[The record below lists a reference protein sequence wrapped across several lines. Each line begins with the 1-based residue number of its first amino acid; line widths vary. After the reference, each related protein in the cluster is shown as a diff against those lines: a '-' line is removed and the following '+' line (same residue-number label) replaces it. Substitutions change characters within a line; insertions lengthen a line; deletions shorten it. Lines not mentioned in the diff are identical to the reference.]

1 MRKNNMKQIGYT
13 LLSGSIALGSLFATN
28 AHALPATCQY
38 LTPAAIQQTITI
50 MNNSL
55 ALANLDFAKNGVTGS
70 YAVAAKINRDQII
83 IARNEIVTT
92 QSWLRS
98 INLDKP
104 YVSNASASYSIYL
117 SAMKAIDNLLVARHW
132 SGISAIYHSSLTA
145 RQSVDST
152 TQALYLLEKL
162 GEKATICYVDQWAPF
177 TQ

>member
-1 MRKNNMKQIGYT
+1 MKNIFNA
-13 LLSGSIALGSLFATN
+13 LFVCVIALGSLFAN
-28 AHALPATCQY
+28 IAYAFPAACQY
-38 LTPAAIQQTITI
+38 MTPAAIQQTITV

-55 ALANLDFAKNGVTGS
+55 ALANLDFVKNGVTGS
-70 YAVAAKINRDQII
+70 YAGAAKFNRDQII

-104 YVSNASASYSIYL
+104 YVSNASASYTIYL
-117 SAMKAIDNLLVARHW
+117 SAMKAIDNLLLARHW
-132 SGISAIYHSSLTA
+132 AGISAMYHSSQAA

-162 GEKATICYVDQWAPF
+162 GEKATICCIDQLAPF
-177 TQ
+177 TL